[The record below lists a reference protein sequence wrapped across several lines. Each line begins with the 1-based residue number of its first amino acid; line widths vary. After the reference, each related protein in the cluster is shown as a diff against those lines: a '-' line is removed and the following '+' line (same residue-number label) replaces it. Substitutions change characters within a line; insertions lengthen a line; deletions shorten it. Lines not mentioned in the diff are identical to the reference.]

1 MRNFVT
7 ITLALFTLSLAACG
21 GKGLPKDQCD
31 KLVDKMITL
40 QLGAGATPDA
50 IEAGKKMAADEI
62 KDFSE
67 KCSKEVTQ
75 SQFDCAMKATT
86 VDEFGKCDD
95 K

>member
-1 MRNFVT
+1 MRKLVT

-21 GKGLPKDQCD
+21 GKGLSKDQCD
-31 KLVDKMITL
+31 KLVDKMIAL
-40 QLGAGATPDA
+40 QVGSGATPEA

-62 KDFSE
+62 KEFND